1 MAENN
6 NFFDPDD
13 IRNRRSIDMHPMF
26 YWRVVYNRANDN
38 YECMPFMRI
47 NNTDSGRAD
56 WMDVAVTENHIIRY
70 RDGFSEF
77 MRAQP
82 LNRRIFTREEM
93 MHVQPF
99 REKIEYNK
107 TIILLTPDNPEYIPL
122 ISDFSIRL
130 NPENVHTLNALDGE
144 PHDDTAPVVDKT
156 DNRTQNEKILA
167 LLSMVADK
175 MDAMDAR
182 ISNLEHNN

>member
-1 MAENN
+1 MAD

-13 IRNRRSIDMHPMF
+13 IRNRRGIDLHPIF
-26 YWRVVYNRANDN
+26 YWRVVYNRDNDN
-38 YECMPFMRI
+38 YDVIPFMRI
-47 NNTDSGRAD
+47 NNTDTGRAD
-56 WMDVAVTENHIIRY
+56 WMDVAVTENHIMRY
-70 RDGFSEF
+70 RPEYSEF
-77 MRAQP
+77 MRVQP
-82 LNRRIFTREEM
+82 LSKRVFTREEM
-93 MHVQPF
+93 MHVQTF

-107 TIILLTPDNPEYIPL
+107 TIIRLAPDHPEYIPL

-130 NPENVHTLNALDGE
+130 NPENVHTLNALDGTE
-144 PHDDTAPVVDKT
+144 PQEDIPPVVNKS

-182 ISNLEHNN
+182 ISNLEQKN

>member
-26 YWRVVYNRANDN
+26 YWRVVYNREHDN
-38 YECMPFMRI
+38 YECIPFMRI

-56 WMDVAVTENHIIRY
+56 WMDVAVMENHVIRY
-70 RDGFSEF
+70 RPEYSEF
-77 MRAQP
+77 MRTQA
-82 LNRRIFTREEM
+82 LKRRIFTREEM
-93 MHVQPF
+93 MHIQPF

-130 NPENVHTLNALDGE
+130 NPENIHTLNALDGTEE
-144 PHDDTAPVVDKT
+144 PVAPVIDKT
-156 DNRTQNEKILA
+156 DTRTQNEKILA

-182 ISNLEHNN
+182 ISDLEHGN